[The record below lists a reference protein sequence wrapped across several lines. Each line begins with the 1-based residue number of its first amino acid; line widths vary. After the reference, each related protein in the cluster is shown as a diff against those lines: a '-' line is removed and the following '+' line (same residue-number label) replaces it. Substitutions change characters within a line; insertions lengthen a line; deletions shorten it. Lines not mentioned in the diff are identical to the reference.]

1 VGAPEAGAA
10 MAESDAAA
18 EGGQEASVDGA
29 PEAAPVETVSETRM
43 TEPEERLL
51 EPAVRAAAQV
61 SETTQGDLD
70 ELRTYL
76 KTNRSDHTARLAL
89 ARALWKAGELRES
102 LESYGRLIRS
112 RAKMDD
118 VMDDLQAYSEDR
130 PGDPTLLRTL
140 GDAHMKAG
148 NLQTALELFNRAMD
162 LL

>member
-1 VGAPEAGAA
+1 
-10 MAESDAAA
+10 M
-18 EGGQEASVDGA
+18 
-29 PEAAPVETVSETRM
+29 
-43 TEPEERLL
+43 
-51 EPAVRAAAQV
+51 
-61 SETTQGDLD
+61 
-70 ELRTYL
+70 
-76 KTNRSDHTARLAL
+76 AL

-140 GDAHMKAG
+140 GDAHMKVG